1 MAVHPA
7 SHPRRTE
14 TDAGA
19 LVKVAALLL
28 GLLVGTLGIVAV
40 LLWADARQSR
50 DANSAATPPA
60 QAAHNHATDH
70 ATALPLNSFAG
81 MVPADAQALA
91 EAHKPYDAAMPP
103 IAATD
108 VVRVRMVMKHKT
120 VDVAPGVK
128 YNVWAFDGKYSAP
141 GPIIHVRQG
150 QAVEFTLVNGG
161 EIPHSMDFHA
171 ARTAPNVAFK
181 DVMPG
186 KSFTFRFKADDPGVF
201 MYHCGTKPV
210 LAHIANGMYGAIV
223 VEPKQALPKAHKEY
237 VLVASEWYLDSDG
250 IDQPASLS
258 MAKAHQMT
266 PDWTTF
272 NGYANQYVT
281 HPLTSKPGETVRFWV
296 VAAGPT
302 LDTNFH
308 VVGTVLDRA
317 WVNGDMTR
325 FQRNVQTVGVP
336 AGGGAV
342 FDVKI
347 DKEGLYPFVS
357 HAFAHVDLG
366 QVGLLKVGNPKGS
379 MSH

>member
-7 SHPRRTE
+7 SVPHRRPE
-14 TDAGA
+14 SDG
-19 LVKVAALLL
+19 AALAKAAAVVL
-28 GLLVGTLGIVAV
+28 GLLVGLLAMIAV
-40 LLWADARQSR
+40 LLWLDARDDTTPASASPVPAADAHT
-50 DANSAATPPA
+50 AAD
-60 QAAHNHATDH
+60 HN
-70 ATALPLNSFAG
+70 TALPLNSFAG
-81 MVPADAQALA
+81 VVPTNAQALA
-91 EAHKPYDAAMPP
+91 EAHKPYE
-103 IAATD
+103 ATLPAIPAGD
-108 VVRVRMVMKHKT
+108 VVKVRMVMKHKT
-120 VDVAPGVK
+120 VEVAPGVK

-141 GPIIHVRQG
+141 GPIVHVRQG
-150 QAVEFTLVNGG
+150 QTVEFTLVNGG

-171 ARTAPNVAFK
+171 ARIAPNVAFK

-186 KSFTFRFKADDPGVF
+186 ESFTFRFKANDPGVF

-223 VEPKQALPKAHKEY
+223 VQPAKPLPKADKEY
-237 VLVASEWYLDSDG
+237 VLVASEWYLDGDG
-250 IDQPASLS
+250 LQQPASLS
-258 MAKAHQMT
+258 MAKARQMT

-281 HPLTSKPGETVRFWV
+281 HPLTSNPGETVRFWV

-308 VVGTVLDRA
+308 VVGTILDRA
-317 WVNGDMTR
+317 WVDGDMTR
-325 FQRNVQTVGVP
+325 FERGVQTVSVP

-347 DKEGLYPFVS
+347 DEPGTYPFVS

-366 QVGLLKVGNPKGS
+366 QVGILKVGNPEGGS
-379 MSH
+379 SH